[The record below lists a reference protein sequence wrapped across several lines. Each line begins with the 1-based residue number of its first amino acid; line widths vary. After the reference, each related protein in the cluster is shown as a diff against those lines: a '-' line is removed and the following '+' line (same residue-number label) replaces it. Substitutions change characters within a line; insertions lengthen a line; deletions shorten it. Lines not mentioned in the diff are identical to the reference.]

1 MDETKKLWKKF
12 SETGKIEDYLN
23 YSKSKKS
30 NK

>member
-12 SETGKIEDYLN
+12 AKTGKIEDYLN

-30 NK
+30 ND